1 MNSQNNGN
9 DSETLNEY
17 TSIRRDNLSFD
28 ATFDMGINAKDSQP
42 APIGSNFESDF
53 LEINQSSNENVPI
66 RQSKYFA
73 SDR

>member
-1 MNSQNNGN
+1 MDPQINGK

-28 ATFDMGINAKDSQP
+28 ATLDMGLNSKEINHT
-42 APIGSNFESDF
+42 SNFESDF
-53 LEINQSSNENVPI
+53 LEINQSNLSENAPI

>member
-1 MNSQNNGN
+1 MDPQNNGKE
-9 DSETLNEY
+9 SETLNEY

-28 ATFDMGINAKDSQP
+28 ATFDMGINSKDSQQDP
-42 APIGSNFESDF
+42 KVSNFESDF
-53 LEINQSSNENVPI
+53 LEINQPNYENVPI